1 MQSGV
6 TGINT
11 LRIYNPLKQSKDH
24 DPNGKF
30 IKKWVPELA
39 NVPEIWIHEPS
50 KMDLNTQKK
59 INCLI
64 GKHYPKPI
72 IDHSDAIKQ
81 VKSKMALIL
90 NKDGYRYESKIVLNK
105 LGSKRVK
112 KNRRNTSKQLQLI

>member
-11 LRIYNPLKQSKDH
+11 LRIYNPLKQSIDH
-24 DPNGKF
+24 DPKGNF

-39 NVPEIWIHEPS
+39 NVPDIWIHEPS

-64 GKHYPKPI
+64 GKHYPNPI
-72 IDHSDAIKQ
+72 VDHSVAIKEA
-81 VKSKMALIL
+81 KLKLSLIL
-90 NKDGYRYESKIVLNK
+90 NKDGYRHGSKIVLRK

-112 KNRRNTSKQLQLI
+112 KYKKKTDNQLNLI